1 MKNLKKTIIS
11 VTAIASLTASSFALA
26 DGFETV
32 LPKIES
38 DSVVSVTSNQE
49 QYGPVTILDYVKIT
63 LERTSTDAN
72 INSDSVSIL
81 DDFRNVRDVL

>member
-1 MKNLKKTIIS
+1 MKNLKSVMIS
-11 VTAIASLTASSFALA
+11 ATAIASLTASSFALA